1 MGNRSSISKSKEFH
15 VEYPVN
21 NGKSLYTTYINLDHR
36 TDRRQE
42 IESELNR
49 MQVVPYTRFSA
60 IKHEKGMLGCTMSH
74 IGALKKGLESGADHI
89 LIFEDDF
96 QFTIEEPVLLHHILN
111 SVMETN
117 YDVFMLGYCFF
128 FDRKEDSC
136 IFKTDHGMFK
146 KITKAACAHGYMV
159 KKEYVPKL
167 LQNFE
172 TSLRLRPKAKPGKES
187 EFNNDDYWQRLQETD
202 NWLCY
207 NEPCGIQRSGLSD
220 ICKIVKWNKKSD
232 ISKSLGK

>member
-1 MGNRSSISKSKEFH
+1 MGVRSSTSKEKEFH
-15 VEYPVN
+15 VEYPVK

-49 MQVVPYTRFSA
+49 MHVVPYTRFSA

-74 IGALKKGLESGADHI
+74 IGALKQGLESGADHI

-96 QFTIEEPVLLHHILN
+96 QITIADPVLLHHILN

-117 YDVFMLGYCFF
+117 YDVFMLGYCFYHG
-128 FDRKEDSC
+128 RTAKSC

-146 KITKAACAHGYMV
+146 KITKAASSMAYMI
-159 KKEYVPKL
+159 KKKYAPTL

-172 TSLRLRPKAKPGKES
+172 TSLRLHPTAKPGEES
-187 EFNNDDYWQRLQETD
+187 QYNCDDYWQRLQETD

-207 NEPCGIQRSGLSD
+207 NEPCGIGRAGLSD
-220 ICKIVKWNKKSD
+220 ICKIWKPDTNNL
-232 ISKSLGK
+232 LGK

>member
-1 MGNRSSISKSKEFH
+1 MGIRSSISKSKEFH
-15 VEYPVN
+15 VDYPVN

-36 TDRRQE
+36 TDRRQQ

-49 MQVVPYTRFSA
+49 MHVVPYTRFSA
-60 IKHEKGMLGCTMSH
+60 MKHKKGMLGCTMSH
-74 IGALKKGLESGADHI
+74 IGALKQGLESGADHI

-96 QFTIEEPVLLHHILN
+96 QFTMEEPVLLHHILN

-117 YDVFMLGYCFF
+117 YDVFMLGYCFYL
-128 FDRKEDSC
+128 DRKENSC

-159 KKEYVPKL
+159 RKEYVPTL

-172 TSLRLRPKAKPGKES
+172 TSLELHPTAKPGKEHQYNLDS
-187 EFNNDDYWQRLQETD
+187 YWQRLQEAD

-207 NEPCGIQRSGLSD
+207 NEPCGIQRAGMSD
-220 ICKIVKWNKKSD
+220 IEKMVKWDKQSD
-232 ISKSLGK
+232 INKSLGK